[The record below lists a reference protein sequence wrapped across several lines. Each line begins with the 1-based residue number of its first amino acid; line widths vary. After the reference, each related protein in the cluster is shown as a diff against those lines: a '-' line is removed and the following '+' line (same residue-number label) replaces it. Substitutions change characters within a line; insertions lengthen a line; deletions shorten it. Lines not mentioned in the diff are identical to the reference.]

1 MSDTGI
7 QMSRAARENP
17 SAMTRAALASLPEA
31 RTVAEAT
38 GFNPNVPRQAR
49 LGAAGM
55 SNKEIADW
63 ANNVKK
69 KGMPAGDEPV
79 TVDDVVALLNSLP
92 ENRRLSLLQ
101 YFRNNTKGKN
111 TREAA
116 ARFFP
121 RRESGTTTI
130 QDIRQRINNAQVVK
144 DENAKAAFSEAR
156 DIASNLV
163 ALRESNDPMATLRLL
178 SQKPNFDERA
188 FAHSEEFREALE
200 YAKAHGKYAK
210 MSPKQKRQYD
220 FELEQLMEGRN
231 LLFKNGGKV
240 IKAAGGFS
248 QAMWDIVNGMNLT
261 GPYNNATALNTI
273 TSSGT
278 DTSLVGSTLAQQRG
292 KTVSAAP
299 SGRTYEA
306 YDPYSVFNSGNFH
319 PDGTRTVRQSSVS
332 NDDIDD

>member
-1 MSDTGI
+1 MT
-7 QMSRAARENP
+7 RAARENP
-17 SAMTRAALASLPEA
+17 GAMTQSLLSGLPTP

-38 GFNPNVPRQAR
+38 GFAPKVSRESR
-49 LGAAGM
+49 LGASGM

-92 ENRRLSLLQ
+92 ENRRWSLIQ
-101 YFRNNTKGKN
+101 YFRNNTNGKN

-116 ARFFP
+116 ARFLP
-121 RRESGTTTI
+121 RREEGTTTLR
-130 QDIRQRINNAQVVK
+130 DIRTRINNAQAIK
-144 DENAKAAFSEAR
+144 DESAKAAFNEAR

-178 SQKPNFDERA
+178 SQKPDFDERA

-240 IKAAGGFS
+240 VKAAGGFS
-248 QAMWDIVNGMNLT
+248 QAM
-261 GPYNNATALNTI
+261 
-273 TSSGT
+273 
-278 DTSLVGSTLAQQRG
+278 
-292 KTVSAAP
+292 
-299 SGRTYEA
+299 
-306 YDPYSVFNSGNFH
+306 
-319 PDGTRTVRQSSVS
+319 
-332 NDDIDD
+332 